1 MIDLK
6 ASLKVSL
13 LSALILA
20 GSVATT
26 AQADHEHS
34 SILPY
39 VAAGVF
45 ATLLYKKTHTYRYEK
60 KRYYGHNNHGHNN
73 HGGYHGSHNKHR
85 RHNHSHGYSNS
96 YSYSN
101 EGYQHKAK
109 RKNRH

>member
-1 MIDLK
+1 MINLK

-13 LSALILA
+13 LSAFILA

-45 ATLLYKKTHTYRYEK
+45 ASLLYNNTHTYRYEK
-60 KRYYGHNNHGHNN
+60 KRYYGYNDQ
-73 HGGYHGSHNKHR
+73 GGYQGSYKKHR
-85 RHNHSHGYSNS
+85 RHDHNHGYSQS
-96 YSYSN
+96 YSHG
-101 EGYQHKAK
+101 GYQYKAK

>member
-1 MIDLK
+1 MINLR

-20 GSVATT
+20 GSFATT

-45 ATLLYKKTHTYRYEK
+45 ASLLFNNTHTYRYEK
-60 KRYYGHNNHGHNN
+60 KRYNGYNN
-73 HGGYHGSHNKHR
+73 HGGSHGSYNKKYR
-85 RHNHSHGYSNS
+85 RYNHSQSYSRNQ
-96 YSYSN
+96 SYSN
-101 EGYQHKAK
+101 GGYQYKAK